1 LISLFSGLDGPEFLK
16 TGLLYNKYKNQANKF
31 AWQKKTGLD
40 EIPLFKTKS
49 YAKIKR
55 TSLFHREE

>member
-40 EIPLFKTKS
+40 ESPLFKTKS
-49 YAKIKR
+49 YAKN
-55 TSLFHREE
+55 